1 MKSYESVGYRVR
13 WQGGEGVYY
22 PDVDYLDVAEG
33 AIMPSAEEM
42 EKLCAA
48 GARHHRGV
56 IKRDFALAVGV
67 MVFVL
72 VGTVLATW
80 LND

>member
-48 GARHHRGV
+48 GAKHHKRV
-56 IKRDFALAVGV
+56 VARDFALAVGV
-67 MVFVL
+67 VLFVL
-72 VGTVLATW
+72 VGTVLTTW